1 MTAVM
6 EGTSVVPQAR
16 QWCVDNRDRMVG
28 YLIEHYPHLPAGKVE
43 AMIDNL
49 WDRLVA
55 RIVKEHGL
63 SQADAERA
71 QGRGLA
77 FLARFPEAGS
87 STSPDEEEDLG
98 WHNFQLYSFEYEAA
112 CEVLAGRRIHHL
124 PNDVPGWQQ
133 ASASDCRGVCDG
145 SSCFG
150 CDKH

>member
-16 QWCVDNRDRMVG
+16 QWCIDNRDRMVR
-28 YLIEHYPHLPAGKVE
+28 YLIEHYPHLPTGKVE
-43 AMIDNL
+43 AMIDHL

-63 SQADAERA
+63 PQADAERA
-71 QGRGLA
+71 MARGLA
-77 FLARFPEAGS
+77 FLARFPKAGS

-98 WHNFQLYSFEYEAA
+98 WHVFQLYSFEYEAA
-112 CEVLAGRRIHHL
+112 CQVLVGRRINHL
-124 PNDVPGWQQ
+124 PNDVPGWL
-133 ASASDCRGVCDG
+133 ASASDCDG

-150 CDKH
+150 CDKD